1 MSHDTTN
8 SHDLNGVEDT
18 ANNPLLAVSALVDF
32 GRFEPEQVAPALDS
46 ILAQYRELVAALVR
60 MEQPDYQNF
69 VLPLETASDQLHRM
83 WASVSH
89 LNAVCDSEPLRAAY
103 DQALPK
109 LTEFST
115 ELSQNPQLLSAY
127 QKIRDASSFD
137 SLSQPQRRVVEN
149 AIRDFELSGVSL
161 PDSEKQRV
169 AEINQALAELSNRFS
184 KNVLDAT
191 LAWSLDVEDEDR
203 LTGLPPSE
211 LATARQSAA
220 DADIAGFRFTL
231 QAPSFIA
238 VMTYVEERGLRRQMY
253 EAFVTRASDQGPTG
267 GQFDNGAVMQDILR
281 LRSELAQLLGFD
293 TYAEYSLATKMART
307 PQQVTDFLVELSDRS
322 RPSAERDFAELA
334 EFARDE
340 LQIDQLQAWDL
351 TFASE
356 RYRKQ
361 RFDFDQQQVRPYFP
375 IDRVLT
381 GLFEV
386 TSRLFD
392 VEVRE
397 CPPPSKWHDDVR
409 YFEINDAD
417 GGHRGA
423 FYIDLYARAN
433 KRGGAWLSPAV
444 TRFATRDSV
453 QTPIAF
459 VTCNFSPAV
468 EGQPALL
475 RHEEVTTLFH
485 EFGHG
490 LHHMLTRIE
499 CAAVSGI
506 SGVEW
511 DAVELPSQFLENW
524 CWSSESL
531 RLISAHFETGEPLPD
546 ELLERMQKARN
557 FHSGLQ
563 MLRQI
568 EFALFDMRLHSH
580 RDEVDAGFVQRTLDE
595 IRDQVAVIPTP
606 AFNRFQNGFSHI
618 FAGGYAAGYYSY
630 KWAEVLSADAFGLFE
645 EHGIFDKK
653 TGRAFRERVLE
664 KGGSQDA
671 LELFVDF
678 RGREPS
684 VEALLRQSGL

>member
-1 MSHDTTN
+1 MSATSGSPAQD
-8 SHDLNGVEDT
+8 
-18 ANNPLLAVSALVDF
+18 NPLLALSALVDF
-32 GRFEPEQVAPALDS
+32 GRFEPEQVEPALDQ
-46 ILAQYRELVAALVR
+46 ILADYRQLVAALLR
-60 MEQPDYQNF
+60 IEHPDYQNF
-69 VLPLETASDQLHRM
+69 ILPLETASDRLHRM

-89 LNAVCDSEPLRAAY
+89 LNSVCDSEPLRAAY
-103 DQALPK
+103 DLALPK

-115 ELSQNPQLLSAY
+115 ELGQNPQLLGGY
-127 QKIRDASSFD
+127 QKIRDASSF
-137 SLSQPQRRVVEN
+137 SNLSTARKRVVDN
-149 AIRDFELSGVSL
+149 AIRDFQLAGVNL
-161 PDSEKQRV
+161 ADNEKQRV
-169 AEINQALAELSNRFS
+169 AEINQRLAECSNKFS

-191 LAWSLDVEDEDR
+191 LAWSLDVEDDAR
-203 LTGLPPSE
+203 LAGLPESE
-211 LATARQSAA
+211 LAAARQTAEAA
-220 DADIAGFRFTL
+220 GVAGYRFSL

-238 VMTYVEERGLRRQMY
+238 VMTYVEDRDLRRQMY
-253 EAFVTRASDQGPTG
+253 EAFVTRASDQGPNG
-267 GQFDNGAVMQDILR
+267 GQFDNGDVMADILE
-281 LRSELAQLLGFD
+281 LRAELAQLLGFD

-307 PQQVTDFLVELSDRS
+307 PDEVTKFLTELSERS
-322 RPSAERDFAELA
+322 RPSAEQDFAELTQ
-334 EFARDE
+334 FARDDVGIDE
-340 LQIDQLQAWDL
+340 LEAWDL
-351 TFASE
+351 TFVSE
-356 RYRKQ
+356 RFRKL

-386 TSRLFD
+386 TARLFD
-392 VEVRE
+392 VKVEER
-397 CPPPSKWHDDVR
+397 PAPSKWHDDVR
-409 YFEINDAD
+409 YFEIKDSD

-444 TRFATRDSV
+444 TRFVTRDSV

-468 EGQPALL
+468 DGQSALL

-490 LHHMLTRIE
+490 LHHMLTRVD

-524 CWSSESL
+524 CWSSQSL
-531 RLISAHFETGEPLPD
+531 RLISGHFETGDVLPD
-546 ELLERMQKARN
+546 ELLERMQRARN
-557 FHSGLQ
+557 FQSGLQ

-580 RDEVDAGFVQRTLDE
+580 RGGIEPGFVQQTLDR
-595 IRDQVAVIPTP
+595 IRDQIAVIPAP
-606 AFNRFQNGFSHI
+606 EFNRFQNGFSHI

-645 EHGIFDKK
+645 EKGIFDKE
-653 TGRAFRERVLE
+653 TGRAFRERILE
-664 KGGSQDA
+664 KGGSEDA
-671 LELFVDF
+671 LDLFVDF